1 VRSSARSYAS
11 PKPTGSSPGPPP
23 FWRCKK
29 TLQPELHWLLSGWW
43 ACARHPSVARIQCE
57 LWLDQ
62 YVGHARTAVH
72 RLGWEPE
79 LKGSEGGK
87 ILAAL
92 TRAASETANGRLDA
106 SAVFASIDGMKQ
118 ENPMVAASSTVLF
131 AIQAGVRLYG
141 AGRRA
146 YADATKDKPLV
157 LPLPKADATDLD
169 GADNWFSTSANGK
182 RALEDL
188 GEGSRAAVLMGKDSL
203 TPEEEKELVE
213 IYRVVRPLYDPDA
226 AKLGGEDIWDVKT
239 LGAVLTVRQWSKE
252 KPADHPSPLQ
262 TVAGTL
268 IEIAVDYFI
277 STPGA
282 VDESRPQGR
291 AIKAFLEAI
300 DDTQFASTPLPAIA
314 PGLFVALLD
323 SVSAQPDL
331 IAGGPKEKELVTE
344 VTKSLAASMVK
355 AFEPLSEHAQ
365 GELLKQQWPELI
377 ARAFFEG
384 GARTVLAHPTTY
396 LGARQGAEGT
406 IVASLISTFT
416 GLVLTDTRV
425 DLRGAL
431 SSAGLQT
438 MVRAALSAVADN
450 PGVLD
455 LGEGKEGIEQVIVR
469 TIAAIPGRGHLL
481 AADLVPEILSLVLR
495 NTAANLPAILA
506 HDGKD
511 PRKNLAIVATG
522 AVLRALSDNNG
533 THWDPPLTQ
542 SQVLAVLQ
550 TVLDEVVRNPDWLAR
565 HLAGDDPVLEIALSA
580 TLASLGGVA
589 DKGLS
594 GEVMTRALQAAIAA
608 VVSNLSLLDKLPDPA
623 TAGTEIASTQVL
635 DLVFDQILGKPQS
648 VNVKWRLANAG
659 TLSAVIEIALD
670 AIARHNP
677 TTDHIE
683 VLKQVLEEL
692 VAGTIAVDRLRS
704 ILDTR
709 LKA

>member
-1 VRSSARSYAS
+1 
-11 PKPTGSSPGPPP
+11 
-23 FWRCKK
+23 
-29 TLQPELHWLLSGWW
+29 
-43 ACARHPSVARIQCE
+43 
-57 LWLDQ
+57 
-62 YVGHARTAVH
+62 
-72 RLGWEPE
+72 
-79 LKGSEGGK
+79 
-87 ILAAL
+87 
-92 TRAASETANGRLDA
+92 
-106 SAVFASIDGMKQ
+106 
-118 ENPMVAASSTVLF
+118 
-131 AIQAGVRLYG
+131 
-141 AGRRA
+141 
-146 YADATKDKPLV
+146 
-157 LPLPKADATDLD
+157 
-169 GADNWFSTSANGK
+169 
-182 RALEDL
+182 
-188 GEGSRAAVLMGKDSL
+188 
-203 TPEEEKELVE
+203 
-213 IYRVVRPLYDPDA
+213 
-226 AKLGGEDIWDVKT
+226 
-239 LGAVLTVRQWSKE
+239 
-252 KPADHPSPLQ
+252 
-262 TVAGTL
+262 
-268 IEIAVDYFI
+268 
-277 STPGA
+277 
-282 VDESRPQGR
+282 
-291 AIKAFLEAI
+291 
-300 DDTQFASTPLPAIA
+300 
-314 PGLFVALLD
+314 
-323 SVSAQPDL
+323 
-331 IAGGPKEKELVTE
+331 
-344 VTKSLAASMVK
+344 
-355 AFEPLSEHAQ
+355 
-365 GELLKQQWPELI
+365 
-377 ARAFFEG
+377 
-384 GARTVLAHPTTY
+384 VLAHPTTY